1 MNGPTKLVNG
11 VKARYNH
18 NDNTRGLLES
28 VWGRG
33 DWGLQKASREAPSK
47 EVTAQSP
54 GVSSINN
61 GFSAD
66 FEI

>member
-1 MNGPTKLVNG
+1 MTIRG
-11 VKARYNH
+11 VCLNLC
-18 NDNTRGLLES
+18 G
-28 VWGRG
+28 GGGIG
-33 DWGLQKASREAPSK
+33 DLQEASREAPSK

-54 GVSSINN
+54 GVSSIDN